1 MLEEHAKLMT
11 FFSQAGE
18 VIGRK
23 KLQKM
28 IYILKK
34 LNVPFGE
41 KFTFH
46 VYGPYSE
53 ELSLRME
60 ELTNLGLIEELK
72 EDKGHYY
79 HYRYSLSD
87 EGTRFL
93 KLSMINL
100 PDLTD
105 VTGDLNQQSSR
116 FLELLSTLLYFDH
129 LSGEELKQKVMS
141 VKPKQ
146 KYTNEEFEKA
156 IHYMSQLKNYVV
168 Q

>member
-1 MLEEHAKLMT
+1 MLDEHAKLMT

-18 VIGRK
+18 VVGRK

-28 IYILKK
+28 IYIEKK
-34 LNVPFGE
+34 LSLPFRE
-41 KFTFH
+41 RYTFH

-53 ELSLRME
+53 ELSLRVE
-60 ELTNLGLIEELK
+60 ELTNLGLLDEVR

-79 HYRYSLSD
+79 QYRYRLSEEGTQFLSLSTID
-87 EGTRFL
+87 
-93 KLSMINL
+93 M
-100 PDLTD
+100 PDATPI
-105 VTGDLNQQSSR
+105 TTSLNEQSSR

-129 LSGEELKQKVMS
+129 LEGEELKQKVIS

-146 KYTNEEFEKA
+146 KFTDEEFEKA
-156 IHYMSQLKNYVV
+156 IDYKQQLEKLV

>member
-1 MLEEHAKLMT
+1 MLDEHAKLMT

-28 IYILKK
+28 IYIEKK
-34 LNVPFGE
+34 LNIPFRE
-41 KFTFH
+41 RYTFH

-53 ELSLRME
+53 ELSLRIE
-60 ELTNLGLIEELK
+60 ELTNLGLLNEVK

-87 EGTRFL
+87 EGSQFL
-93 KLSMINL
+93 SLSSIDM
-100 PDLTD
+100 PDATA
-105 VTGDLNQQSSR
+105 VTNSLNQQSSR

-129 LSGEELKQKVMS
+129 LSGEELKQKVIS

-146 KYTNEEFEKA
+146 KYTDEEFEKA
-156 IHYMSQLKNYVV
+156 LEYKQNLEK
-168 Q
+168 